1 MKQDWHEPEL
11 NRHLGPVKAPDE
23 LWDRI
28 QGTDVISFERARRPV
43 RRVAMAWVTVAAM
56 AVAAVAGIA
65 TWRNRNLSSE
75 ERAVRALARAP
86 EQVEFRSGDLAE
98 IRNWVKESSGLEV
111 PLRGLPAGNVQ
122 LIGASLTRS
131 GAPTA
136 EIAYRVG
143 NMDAAL
149 VISKMAEGGDGKHAF
164 VKSGSYHGANFQSW
178 TMRGEMFTI
187 AAADA
192 RAGCMLCH
200 STGAPA
206 RL

>member
-11 NRHLGPVKAPDE
+11 SRHLGPVKAPDE
-23 LWDRI
+23 LWDRV
-28 QGTDVISFERARRPV
+28 QTSEAISFERARKPA
-43 RRVAMAWVTVAAM
+43 RRIAMAWVTAT
-56 AVAAVAGIA
+56 AVAVVAVAGIA

-86 EQVEFRSGDLAE
+86 KEVQFRSADLTE
-98 IRNWVKESSGLEV
+98 IRNWVKQSSGLDV
-111 PLRGLPAGNVQ
+111 PLRGLPAENVQ
-122 LIGASLTRS
+122 LIGASLTRQ
-131 GAPTA
+131 GATAA
-136 EIAYRVG
+136 EISYRVG
-143 NMDAAL
+143 GMEAAL
-149 VISKMAEGGDGKHAF
+149 VISRMAEGGDGKHAF

-192 RAGCMLCH
+192 RVGCMLCH
-200 STGAPA
+200 NTGAPA